1 MPEIENTMKE
11 KIKELTDKLNRYAR
25 LYYEQD
31 ISEISDYEYDKMAQE
46 LKKLEAEYPEYV
58 RPDSPLHRIGGK
70 PLEKF
75 EQVVHAYP
83 MESLTDVF
91 SYDEIRDFDNSVK
104 ERFPDALYSVEVKVD
119 GLSVCL
125 EYENGLFVKGATR
138 GDGAVGEDVTVN
150 LRTIK
155 DIPLSIEDKRHI
167 YIRGEV
173 YMPHTSFREINEERE
188 KNGQPI
194 MANPRNAAAGS
205 LRQLDSRI
213 CAERKLGIL
222 CFNLQNGEELSV
234 SSHGESFELM
244 ESQGFKTVSPR
255 KATADIDEVIAF
267 IEKVQSER
275 HTYNFDIDG
284 IVIKVDDFSQREA
297 MGSTAKAPRWAVAY
311 KYPPEEKETVLRN
324 ISVNVGRTG
333 VLTPNAEFDTVRLA
347 GTSVSKATLHNMDF
361 IRSKD
366 IRIGDTI
373 VVRKAG
379 DIIPEVVRVNTDK
392 RTGEEIEFSMP
403 TRCPVCGAEVKEDD
417 EQAAVK
423 CTGAECPAQL
433 SRRIIHYASRAAM
446 DIEGLS
452 EARIELLLKEGLI
465 KNQADLYSLNIQDVA
480 QLERMG
486 EKSAQNLITAIENS
500 KGRGLAKV
508 LFALGID
515 LIGQKAAKVLA
526 QNFKNIDEIAEASRE
541 QLTAIYDFGDKM
553 ADSLMSWLS
562 SEQGRDLVEKLK
574 AAGVSFESLEE
585 KTLDVLKGQTF
596 VVTGTLSRYKRDEI
610 TALIEKLGGKVS
622 GSVSKKTS
630 YVVAG
635 EDAGSKLKKANELGI
650 PVLSEDDFEKMILQ
664 N

>member
-255 KATADIDEVIAF
+255 KATADIDEAIAF

-284 IVIKVDDFSQREA
+284 IVIKVDDFAQREA

-379 DIIPEVVRVNTDK
+379 DIIPEVVRVNTGK

-465 KNQADLYSLNIQDVA
+465 KNQADLYSLNVQDVA

-553 ADSLMSWLS
+553 ADSLMSWMS
-562 SEQGRDLVEKLK
+562 SEQGRDLAMTRGRRFAPSMKSRKGPPREPNGVGHVGRGGAREWSEKCPAGRCERSGLCDDAAEYPGMKAFFNLK
-574 AAGVSFESLEE
+574 
-585 KTLDVLKGQTF
+585 
-596 VVTGTLSRYKRDEI
+596 
-610 TALIEKLGGKVS
+610 
-622 GSVSKKTS
+622 
-630 YVVAG
+630 
-635 EDAGSKLKKANELGI
+635 
-650 PVLSEDDFEKMILQ
+650 
-664 N
+664 

>member
-104 ERFPDALYSVEVKVD
+104 ERFPDALYSAEVKVD

-465 KNQADLYSLNIQDVA
+465 KNQADLYSLNVQDVA

-553 ADSLMSWLS
+553 ADSLMSWMS

>member
-1 MPEIENTMKE
+1 MKE

-284 IVIKVDDFSQREA
+284 IVIKVDDFAQRA
-297 MGSTAKAPRWAVAY
+297 VMGSTAKAPRWAVAY

-392 RTGEEIEFSMP
+392 RTGQEMEFSMP

-465 KNQADLYSLNIQDVA
+465 KNQADLYSLNVQDVA

-553 ADSLMSWLS
+553 ADSLMSWMS

>member
-1 MPEIENTMKE
+1 MKE
-11 KIKELTDKLNRYAR
+11 KIKELTDKLNCYAR

-284 IVIKVDDFSQREA
+284 IVIKVDDFAQRA
-297 MGSTAKAPRWAVAY
+297 VMGSTAKAPRWAVAY

-392 RTGEEIEFSMP
+392 RTGQEIEFSMP

-465 KNQADLYSLNIQDVA
+465 KNQADLYSLNVQDVA

-553 ADSLMSWLS
+553 ADSLMSWMS

>member
-1 MPEIENTMKE
+1 MKE

-465 KNQADLYSLNIQDVA
+465 KNQADLYSLNVQDVA

>member
-255 KATADIDEVIAF
+255 KATADIDEAIAF

-284 IVIKVDDFSQREA
+284 IVIKVDDFAQREA

-392 RTGEEIEFSMP
+392 RTGQEIEFSMP

-465 KNQADLYSLNIQDVA
+465 KNQADLYSLNVQDVA

-553 ADSLMSWLS
+553 ADSLMSWMS

-630 YVVAG
+630 YVVAV

>member
-1 MPEIENTMKE
+1 MKE

-284 IVIKVDDFSQREA
+284 IVIKVDDFAQRA
-297 MGSTAKAPRWAVAY
+297 VMGSTAKAPRWAVAY

-465 KNQADLYSLNIQDVA
+465 KNQADLYSLNVQDVA

>member
-1 MPEIENTMKE
+1 MKE

-255 KATADIDEVIAF
+255 KATADIDEAIAF

-284 IVIKVDDFSQREA
+284 IVIKVDDFAQREA

-379 DIIPEVVRVNTDK
+379 DIIPEVVRVNTGK

-465 KNQADLYSLNIQDVA
+465 KNQADLYSLNVQDVA

-553 ADSLMSWLS
+553 ADSLMSWMS

>member
-255 KATADIDEVIAF
+255 KATADIDEAIAF

-284 IVIKVDDFSQREA
+284 IVIKVDDFAQREA

-379 DIIPEVVRVNTDK
+379 DIIPEVVRVNTGK

-465 KNQADLYSLNIQDVA
+465 KNQADLYSLNVQDVA

-553 ADSLMSWLS
+553 ADSLMSWMS

>member
-1 MPEIENTMKE
+1 MKE

>member
-379 DIIPEVVRVNTDK
+379 DIIPEVVRVNTGK

-465 KNQADLYSLNIQDVA
+465 KNQADLYSLNVQDVA

-553 ADSLMSWLS
+553 ADSLMSWMS

>member
-1 MPEIENTMKE
+1 M
-11 KIKELTDKLNRYAR
+11 
-25 LYYEQD
+25 
-31 ISEISDYEYDKMAQE
+31 
-46 LKKLEAEYPEYV
+46 
-58 RPDSPLHRIGGK
+58 
-70 PLEKF
+70 
-75 EQVVHAYP
+75 
-83 MESLTDVF
+83 
-91 SYDEIRDFDNSVK
+91 
-104 ERFPDALYSVEVKVD
+104 
-119 GLSVCL
+119 
-125 EYENGLFVKGATR
+125 
-138 GDGAVGEDVTVN
+138 
-150 LRTIK
+150 
-155 DIPLSIEDKRHI
+155 
-167 YIRGEV
+167 
-173 YMPHTSFREINEERE
+173 
-188 KNGQPI
+188 
-194 MANPRNAAAGS
+194 
-205 LRQLDSRI
+205 
-213 CAERKLGIL
+213 
-222 CFNLQNGEELSV
+222 

>member
-1 MPEIENTMKE
+1 MKE

-465 KNQADLYSLNIQDVA
+465 KNQADLYSLNVQDVA

-553 ADSLMSWLS
+553 ADSLMSWMS

>member
-46 LKKLEAEYPEYV
+46 LKKLEAESPEYV

-284 IVIKVDDFSQREA
+284 IVIKVDDFSQRA
-297 MGSTAKAPRWAVAY
+297 VMGSTAKAPRWAVAY

-465 KNQADLYSLNIQDVA
+465 KNQADLYSLNVQDVA

>member
-244 ESQGFKTVSPR
+244 ESRGFKTVSPR
-255 KATADIDEVIAF
+255 KATADIDEIIAF

-465 KNQADLYSLNIQDVA
+465 KNQADLYSLNVQDVA

-553 ADSLMSWLS
+553 ADSLMSWMS

>member
-361 IRSKD
+361 IRSTD

-465 KNQADLYSLNIQDVA
+465 KNQADLYSLNVQDVA

-553 ADSLMSWLS
+553 ADSLMSWMS

>member
-234 SSHGESFELM
+234 NSHGESFELM

-267 IEKVQSER
+267 VEKVQSER

-311 KYPPEEKETVLRN
+311 KYPPEEKETILRN

-392 RTGEEIEFSMP
+392 RTGQEIEFSMP

-465 KNQADLYSLNIQDVA
+465 KNQADLYSLNVQDVA

-553 ADSLMSWLS
+553 ADSLMSWMS

>member
-1 MPEIENTMKE
+1 MKE

-392 RTGEEIEFSMP
+392 RTGEEMEFSMP

-465 KNQADLYSLNIQDVA
+465 KNQADLYSLNVQDVA

-553 ADSLMSWLS
+553 ADSLMSWMS

>member
-1 MPEIENTMKE
+1 MKE

-465 KNQADLYSLNIQDVA
+465 KNQADLYSLNVQDVA

-508 LFALGID
+508 LFALGIN

-553 ADSLMSWLS
+553 ADSLMSWMS